1 MRKGFTL
8 IEILVVVAILGVLS
22 SIGVVS
28 YNKYTENAKYAAL
41 EENFNIIKNSM
52 NAEFAKCVLNNR
64 ANIFNSY
71 NCTNNSS
78 PQVSFLGTYYNYSL
92 RNPFDTNRGSIASD
106 PCSMSGMI
114 SIKNTSTGMYE
125 VSYVKKDTK
134 LKKASIASSWAPA
147 LLETQIS
154 EASSNC
160 NASSSGGSSGGS
172 AGSGGSSGSGGSANA
187 GNPYGERNYRI
198 KVWESA
204 SAERYKQSRFGV
216 SGAQYSIMRTWDK
229 SQLQQDLKRLSYAD
243 GSPMTFL
250 GSGNTGFTI
259 FCDPS
264 KGPCSKYKAS
274 SDVIEYL
281 MKGQCGA
288 PCM

>member
-22 SIGVVS
+22 SVGVVS

-52 NAEFAKCVLNNR
+52 NAEFAKCILNNR
-64 ANIFNSY
+64 ANIFSSY
-71 NCTNNSS
+71 NCANNSS

-92 RNPFDTNRGSIASD
+92 RNPFDTDRGSIASD

-154 EASSNC
+154 ETSSNC
-160 NASSSGGSSGGS
+160 NASSSGGSGSGS
-172 AGSGGSSGSGGSANA
+172 AGSGSGSGSGGSANA
-187 GNPYGERNYRI
+187 GNPWGERNYRI

-204 SAERYKQSRFGV
+204 TAERYKGIYFGV
-216 SGAQYSIMRTWDK
+216 SGPQYVIMRTRDK
-229 SQLQQDLKRLSYAD
+229 AQMAADLPRLKYAD
-243 GSPMTFL
+243 GSQVAYV
-250 GSGNTGFTI
+250 GKSDGFTMY
-259 FCDPS
+259 CDPS
-264 KGPCSKYKAS
+264 KGACAKYKA
-274 SDVIEYL
+274 DPDLIAYL